1 MIQNVTGQ
9 FKEDIWLIMLELLPK
24 ISIIVPIHNTPGP
37 ILNECLFCLTHQ
49 QYNNYEV
56 ICVDDCSGRTD
67 TIEIERQYVNEF
79 SNIVRLFCFKENLG
93 AAEARNFGLDNAGGE
108 YCIFLDSDDIFSTDF
123 LVKLYAKIT
132 ENDSDLC
139 LCEYSLFKEEE
150 ERKTILNRIKLD
162 FEFKDIE
169 GKENMLLEIPASGCN
184 RLCKMSYLKNNGIK
198 FQSLKSDN
206 DMYFA
211 LKSILC
217 TNKISIL
224 HDYDLMLYRFNTDFQ
239 ISANM
244 NPLNMMCAISK
255 LLSEIEN
262 IPLYDN
268 VFSMIACYSVFT
280 GIFEM
285 RNCKTEDNART
296 FYNHFRKELIETFPV
311 LENKR
316 CNLYIDYWINNEFE
330 SKWFDTIGDYI
341 KQLQTNTVLADR
353 IKAFHLPVFIWGR
366 GKRGNA
372 FEQWSKDQNI
382 QIKGICDRKNC
393 DLGKED
399 EFGIEIMSTTYI
411 KSSKGLIIATNHEIY
426 DSLSNSSDDLCVID
440 LEKFCPL

>member
-1 MIQNVTGQ
+1 
-9 FKEDIWLIMLELLPK
+9 
-24 ISIIVPIHNTPGP
+24 
-37 ILNECLFCLTHQ
+37 
-49 QYNNYEV
+49 
-56 ICVDDCSGRTD
+56 
-67 TIEIERQYVNEF
+67 
-79 SNIVRLFCFKENLG
+79 
-93 AAEARNFGLDNAGGE
+93 
-108 YCIFLDSDDIFSTDF
+108 
-123 LVKLYAKIT
+123 
-132 ENDSDLC
+132 
-139 LCEYSLFKEEE
+139 
-150 ERKTILNRIKLD
+150 
-162 FEFKDIE
+162 
-169 GKENMLLEIPASGCN
+169 MLLEIPASGCN

-224 HDYDLMLYRFNTDFQ
+224 YDYDLMLYRFNTDFQ

-268 VFSMIACYSVFT
+268 AFSMIACYSVFT

-316 CNLYIDYWINNEFE
+316 CNLYIDYWIKNEFE

-353 IKAFHLPVFIWGR
+353 IKAFQLPVFIWGR

-372 FEQWSKDQNI
+372 FEQWSKDQNL
-382 QIKGICDRKNC
+382 QIEGICDRKNC
-393 DLGKED
+393 DLGKKD
-399 EFGIEIMSTTYI
+399 EFGIEIMSTTYT